1 MKYVK
6 WLEPDKNGKPIVNMI
21 PVSEAIT
28 VAKRYGVYE
37 NDQQALDEFVVINCA
52 EFVDIEDDRVTHA

>member
-6 WLEPDKNGKPIVNMI
+6 WLEPDNNGKPIVNMI
-21 PVSEAIT
+21 PVAEAIII
-28 VAKRYGVYE
+28 AKRYGVYE
-37 NDQQALDEFVVINCA
+37 NDQQALDEFVIINCA